1 MLDRIAVK
9 DFSMDEKRFDPQ
21 KLHKLNNPDR
31 LSDLPPDYIWSKLNL
46 KDPSILVD
54 IGAGTGFFSIPFV
67 NYTKNGKV
75 FACDISDIMIE
86 WMANNICHKHPN
98 IIPVKMEGGT
108 VPLEESLADLVYM
121 INLHHELDEPG
132 AMLKEAFRLLKENGK
147 IFIVDWKK
155 EEMLEGPATHLRYLP
170 EEVKKQLIRAGF
182 ENIAIYNEMSKHFL
196 VIAEK

>member
-1 MLDRIAVK
+1 
-9 DFSMDEKRFDPQ
+9 
-21 KLHKLNNPDR
+21 
-31 LSDLPPDYIWSKLNL
+31 
-46 KDPSILVD
+46 
-54 IGAGTGFFSIPFV
+54 
-67 NYTKNGKV
+67 
-75 FACDISDIMIE
+75 
-86 WMANNICHKHPN
+86 
-98 IIPVKMEGGT
+98 MEGGT

-132 AMLKEAFRLLKENGK
+132 TMLKEAFRLLKENGK

-170 EEVKKQLIRAGF
+170 EEVKKQLISAGF